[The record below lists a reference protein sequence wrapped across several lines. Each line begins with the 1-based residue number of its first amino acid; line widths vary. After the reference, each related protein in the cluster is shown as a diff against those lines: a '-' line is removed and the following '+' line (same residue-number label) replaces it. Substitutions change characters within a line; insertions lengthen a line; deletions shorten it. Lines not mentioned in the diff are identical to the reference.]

1 MRIDEI
7 QELENFN
14 SDIKVATNHLMS
26 ALKILDTYGQ
36 HRQEA
41 DSIYEIL
48 HRLGFEFPKATG
60 IK

>member
-7 QELENFN
+7 RESGNFD
-14 SDIKVATNHLMS
+14 SDIKVAANHLMS

-48 HRLGFEFPKATG
+48 LQWGFEFPTATG